1 MDGYNLYQNMPIN
14 VTETVE
20 IVKQVA
26 ANITGID
33 DYDQFLLDI
42 KDDIQ

>member
-42 KDDIQ
+42 KDDL